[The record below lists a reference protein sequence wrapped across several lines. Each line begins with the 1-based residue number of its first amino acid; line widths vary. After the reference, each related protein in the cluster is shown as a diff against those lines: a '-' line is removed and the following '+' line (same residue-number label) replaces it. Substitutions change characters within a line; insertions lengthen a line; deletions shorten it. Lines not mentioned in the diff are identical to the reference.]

1 MFSSSSFSSSGR
13 EIDPLLKDL
22 SERKQSFRKNVVS
35 LAAELNEVRTRLALQ
50 EQSYAKETQTRQA
63 CCSDSDIIC
72 STLTANFDIMQYLGE
87 LDDLRTE
94 LTVTKVTADASAAS
108 AQLAQMECLAL
119 VKDLDEK
126 NNSIKQLE
134 NRVKSLAE
142 QLDRLQED
150 LQVRESSQR
159 QLKDEVQRVQRD
171 IMESVVKAGVSKDL
185 ELRKALNEV
194 SPKNFEETN
203 RLLSQKDQ
211 EIAKLRD
218 EIKVLSTHWK
228 LKTQELETQLE
239 KHRTADQELKKRVLK
254 LEFCLQE
261 SRSQARKLQRM
272 GERRDKAI
280 KELKDQLA
288 TKRQSATETPG
299 KRNFWDSSSFKIL
312 VSMSIVV
319 LVVFAR
325 R

>member
-1 MFSSSSFSSSGR
+1 
-13 EIDPLLKDL
+13 
-22 SERKQSFRKNVVS
+22 
-35 LAAELNEVRTRLALQ
+35 
-50 EQSYAKETQTRQA
+50 
-63 CCSDSDIIC
+63 
-72 STLTANFDIMQYLGE
+72 MQYLGE

-134 NRVKSLAE
+134 NRVESLAE
-142 QLDRLQED
+142 QLDKLQED

-228 LKTQELETQLE
+228 LKTQELETQ
-239 KHRTADQELKKRVLK
+239 V
-254 LEFCLQE
+254 
-261 SRSQARKLQRM
+261 M
-272 GERRDKAI
+272 
-280 KELKDQLA
+280 
-288 TKRQSATETPG
+288 
-299 KRNFWDSSSFKIL
+299 L
-312 VSMSIVV
+312 VNEDVHFV
-319 LVVFAR
+319 
-325 R
+325 